1 MALSVSGLL
10 GSSGLELGILL
21 SDGGLNLLLLIL
33 LEPVHFLLAGLLEE
47 DVLLSRLIDVLQE
60 VDSGLLFS
68 LPLGLSHFILSFGFL
83 LHELVNQFFIRSFIS
98 LRLLVVLL
106 KLNDFLAALGSLS
119 FLNVLQGL
127 LFRKGSF

>member
-1 MALSVSGLL
+1 
-10 GSSGLELGILL
+10 
-21 SDGGLNLLLLIL
+21 
-33 LEPVHFLLAGLLEE
+33 
-47 DVLLSRLIDVLQE
+47 
-60 VDSGLLFS
+60 
-68 LPLGLSHFILSFGFL
+68 

>member
-21 SDGGLNLLLLIL
+21 CDGSLNLLLLIL

-60 VDSGLLFS
+60 VDSGLIFS
-68 LPLGLSHFILSFGFL
+68 LPLGLSHFVLSLGFL
-83 LHELVNQFFIRSFIS
+83 LHELVN
-98 LRLLVVLL
+98 
-106 KLNDFLAALGSLS
+106 
-119 FLNVLQGL
+119 
-127 LFRKGSF
+127 

>member
-68 LPLGLSHFILSFGFL
+68 LPLGLSHFVLSFGL
-83 LHELVNQFFIRSFIS
+83 LLDELINK
-98 LRLLVVLL
+98 LLVGFLVGSSLLIVLL
-106 KLNDFLAALGSLS
+106 ELDDLLSSL
-119 FLNVLQGL
+119 L
-127 LFRKGSF
+127 LFGILDGGEGLFSV

>member
-10 GSSGLELGILL
+10 GSSGLEFGILL
-21 SDGGLNLLLLIL
+21 CDGSLNLLLLIL

-68 LPLGLSHFILSFGFL
+68 LPLGLSHFVLSLGFL
-83 LHELVNQFFIRSFIS
+83 LHELVNQLLVGSFVS

-106 KLNDFLAALGSLS
+106 KLNNFLAALGSLG

-127 LFRKGSF
+127 LFCKGSF